1 MLKKVKAQEMY
12 QISNVV
18 KRLSN
23 LPLPVKIAY
32 GLSKNLKTID
42 REVEILNVSRQKLI
56 DEFAERDENGKIVM
70 LSEIE
75 IKLKE
80 ETRDEFNDKFKEF
93 LEMDVEFDVFTIS
106 INQFTAADIKLTP
119 AEMTVLDFIFDMEE
133 IKN

>member
-80 ETRDEFNDKFKEF
+80 ETRDEFNDKFRSSLKWM
-93 LEMDVEFDVFTIS
+93 LNLMYLQYLLIS
-106 INQFTAADIKLTP
+106 LLLLILS
-119 AEMTVLDFIFDMEE
+119 
-133 IKN
+133 

>member
-32 GLSKNLKTID
+32 GLGKNLKTID

-56 DEFAERDENGKIVM
+56 DEFAERDGNGKIVM